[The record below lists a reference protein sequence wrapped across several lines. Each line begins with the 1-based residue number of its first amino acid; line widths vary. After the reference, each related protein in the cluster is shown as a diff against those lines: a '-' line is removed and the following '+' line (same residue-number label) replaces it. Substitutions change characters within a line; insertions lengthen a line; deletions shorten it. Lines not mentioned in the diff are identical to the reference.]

1 MVFLQQKSK
10 QHGEALLGNI
20 FAVEFNIAHC
30 HESKIGENVMFKLAP
45 AQLHFLGPV
54 VLFITV
60 DCYDG
65 FGFNYRDLFVNTG
78 TKRDR
83 LLKVYF

>member
-1 MVFLQQKSK
+1 MP

-30 HESKIGENVMFKLAP
+30 HESKIGENAMFKLAP
-45 AQLHFLGPV
+45 AQLHFLDPV

-60 DCYDG
+60 YC
-65 FGFNYRDLFVNTG
+65 
-78 TKRDR
+78 
-83 LLKVYF
+83 